1 LYSSAKVPTSARR
14 KAKAQEFTMA
24 VRSARNIEKQK
35 KKKRRVIPRAKV
47 TRIQG
52 NTLGARRRLKK
63 MAGKARAAKAAAA
76 KA

>member
-1 LYSSAKVPTSARR
+1 LYCSAKVPTSARR

-35 KKKRRVIPRAKV
+35 
-47 TRIQG
+47 
-52 NTLGARRRLKK
+52 
-63 MAGKARAAKAAAA
+63 ARAAKAAAA